1 MKNWFRSYG
10 WILTTI
16 LGSIF
21 FALGFDLFLTPHGLN
36 AGGVT
41 GLAMVIGHLLQLDSF
56 VGTIG
61 IVINLPL
68 FLLGG
73 LKIGKRFFWG
83 SLIGMTVSNVFIDI
97 FAVIPVPQTDTLLA
111 IIYGGVLCGFGIGLV
126 FASGTSTGGA
136 DIVVRL
142 LKLRFRNVPVGT
154 ISLCIDMTVAV
165 LTGIVFNNIVNTLYI
180 GVAVFLTTKI
190 MDVVIYRFDYSKVA
204 LIITKEYEKVARVI
218 SDELGRGATFLHGQG
233 TYTGQDTKV
242 VLTAVKRQQ
251 LAELKDLVIQ
261 IDPNAFII
269 VQEAHQVLGDGF
281 ARHSKDAL

>member
-1 MKNWFRSYG
+1 MKRFFQNFG
-10 WILTTI
+10 WIFTTI
-16 LGSIF
+16 IGSLV
-21 FALGFDLFLTPHGLN
+21 FALGFDLFLVPHDLN

-41 GLAMVIGHLLQLDSF
+41 GFAMVIGHLLKLDDF
-56 VGTIG
+56 VGVIS

-68 FLLGG
+68 FVLGG

-83 SLIGMTVSNVFIDI
+83 SLIGMIVSSVFIDI
-97 FAVIPVPQTDTLLA
+97 FAVIPAPQTETLLA
-111 IIYGGVLCGFGIGLV
+111 IIYGAVLCGLGIGMG
-126 FASGTSTGGA
+126 FASGTSTGGS

-154 ISLCIDMTVAV
+154 ISLVIDLTVAV
-165 LTGIVFNNIVNTLYI
+165 LTGIVFGNIVNTLYI
-180 GVAVFLTTKI
+180 GVTVFLTTKI

-204 LIITKEYEKVARVI
+204 LIITKEYEKVAQVI
-218 SDELGRGATFLHGQG
+218 SDDLGRGATYLHGQG
-233 TYTGQDTKV
+233 TYTGADTKV

-251 LAELKDLVIQ
+251 LAELKDIVIQ
-261 IDPNAFII
+261 LDPNAFII